1 MGPELPQG
9 LGSHAIISINKTLSL
24 LIGGKDAD
32 DVMDSTYYFSH
43 ETEQWRK
50 GPKLIQSRHSHTAGL
65 ITDKITNETF
75 AIVVGGQNR
84 VSTDLLNTTE
94 ILIEGVWVL
103 GENLH
108 SINILVQF
116 SLPTFS
122 YLFQIIQDQPYQ
134 CHL

>member
-32 DVMDSTYYFSH
+32 DVVDSTYYFSH
-43 ETEQWRK
+43 ETEQWRE

-75 AIVVGGQNR
+75 AIVVGGLNH
-84 VSTDLLNTTE
+84 VSRNIIASE
-94 ILIEGVWVL
+94 ILIEGVWVS

-108 SINILVQF
+108 TINT
-116 SLPTFS
+116 PRC
-122 YLFQIIQDQPYQ
+122 QINK
-134 CHL
+134 